1 MVTLGGGGSGQ
12 RRGVVGTLYGW
23 GGGGMGGRDGGEG
36 DGMFKGKAM
45 SLCRSSFRLILN
57 VVGLS

>member
-1 MVTLGGGGSGQ
+1 MVTLGGGDWP
-12 RRGVVGTLYGW
+12 RA
-23 GGGGMGGRDGGEG
+23 GGGWYSLWVGRGRDGGEG